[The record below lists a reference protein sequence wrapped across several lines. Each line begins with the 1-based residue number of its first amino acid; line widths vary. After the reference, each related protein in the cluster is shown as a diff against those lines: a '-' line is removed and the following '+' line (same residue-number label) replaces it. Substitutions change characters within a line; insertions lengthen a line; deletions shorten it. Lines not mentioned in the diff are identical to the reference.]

1 MIPECPESRTALAW
15 WSRVW
20 SLNLP
25 SAASD
30 ASCHVPEEGSRPA
43 NQGCGHAGSQRVV
56 PGPASSRTSPDMYIL
71 GPNPRSTESET
82 PEAGPS
88 DLCFYMSS
96 RGFWRT
102 LQFENYCSK
111 ELPPIVTRGRSNGQ
125 GQGGAVS
132 TAREYV
138 PALPPA
144 TVRAPG
150 GLILKGEESKELG
163 PGDLFLGCV

>member
-1 MIPECPESRTALAW
+1 
-15 WSRVW
+15 
-20 SLNLP
+20 
-25 SAASD
+25 
-30 ASCHVPEEGSRPA
+30 
-43 NQGCGHAGSQRVV
+43 
-56 PGPASSRTSPDMYIL
+56 MYIL

-102 LQFENYCSK
+102 LQFEKYCCK
-111 ELPPIVTRGRSNGQ
+111 ELPPIVMRGWSNGQ
-125 GQGGAVS
+125 GQGGTLS
-132 TAREYV
+132 TGSEDV